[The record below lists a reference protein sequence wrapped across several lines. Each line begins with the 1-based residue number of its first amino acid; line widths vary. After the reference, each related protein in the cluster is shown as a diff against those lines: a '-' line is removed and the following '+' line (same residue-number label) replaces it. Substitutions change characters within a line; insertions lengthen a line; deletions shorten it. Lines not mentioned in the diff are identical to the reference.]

1 MTAPT
6 RPAAGSP
13 TRPGGESSARPA
25 AGAPGPCGRCGAPL
39 RSEDV
44 RPRRHPAATW
54 VVVAGALVGV
64 AFLFVPSPLPFA
76 FDGTRGTVSHAAI
89 RVALPAFLAG
99 SIASLLPRRR
109 TCRCRACGTVSTLRS
124 AD

>member
-25 AGAPGPCGRCGAPL
+25 AGAPGPCGRCRAPL

-54 VVVAGALVGV
+54 VVLAGAVVGV
-64 AFLFVPSPLPFA
+64 AFLFVPSPLPFD
-76 FDGTRGTVSHAAI
+76 FNGRHHTFWRAAI
-89 RVALPAFLAG
+89 RVALPAFVAG
-99 SIASLLPRRR
+99 YIASLLPRRR
-109 TCRCRACGTVSTLRS
+109 TCRCRACGAIATLRS